1 MSDAVAVTGMG
12 AVTGLGHSLEETWG
26 ALLAGKQAIRRIQR
40 FAPSGFPTQRAAE
53 LGTLSQDSIDSA
65 DRQSRIATLQASIL
79 SIASHAAWRSAHLDE
94 IPVAPD
100 EIGFFAGLGAADYNI
115 EELLPAVNEVRR
127 SDGTIDYRSFFLE
140 HYRKIHPLWLLTQ
153 LNNIALCQAAISL
166 NIRGENAALSQY
178 ADAGA
183 HAIGDGFYAVQDG
196 RVRLALVG
204 GVSEAITPVSLA
216 RSLLLNMLSTTSDG
230 VCRPFAHDRSGT
242 LLGEGGAVLV
252 LERLSSATERNA
264 PCLALLK
271 GIGSTCELDGQG
283 PSPTPVA
290 IRKAMEHALSS
301 AGIGPEAIDLIIA
314 NGDGSID
321 GDRNE
326 MAAIDTLFGGALDS
340 VRVLSVKGAVG
351 HLLAGAP
358 ALDVALGVQMLQRR
372 AIPGMAPDIVP
383 DPVSRL
389 RFVIGQPL
397 QKPLRHILVNA
408 QGFAGQCVSIILS
421 GPAKAA

>member
-1 MSDAVAVTGMG
+1 MG
-12 AVTGLGHSLEETWG
+12 AVTVLGRSLEETWE
-26 ALLAGKQAIRRIQR
+26 ALLAGKQGITRIQR
-40 FAPSGFPTQRAAE
+40 FDPTAFPTQRAAE
-53 LGTLSQDSIDSA
+53 LGALSRDSVDPA

-79 SIASHAAWRSAHLDE
+79 SMASHAAWRSAHLDE
-94 IPVAPD
+94 TSLDPD
-100 EIGFFAGLGAADYNI
+100 EIGFFAGLGASDYNI
-115 EELLPAVNEVRR
+115 DELLPAVNEVRR
-127 SDGTIDYRSFFLE
+127 SDNSIDYRSFFSD

-166 NIRGENAALSQY
+166 NVRGENAALSQY

-183 HAIGDGFYAVQDG
+183 HAIGEGFYAVQEG

-216 RSLLLNMLSTTSDG
+216 RSLLLNILSTASG
-230 VCRPFAHDRSGT
+230 GACRPFSRDRSGT
-242 LLGEGGAVLV
+242 LLGEGGALLV
-252 LERLSSATERNA
+252 LERLSSAVERNA
-264 PCLALLK
+264 PQLALFK

-283 PSPTPVA
+283 YSPTQVA

-301 AGIGPEAIDLIIA
+301 AGIGPEEIDLIIA
-314 NGDGSID
+314 NGDGGIESD
-321 GDRNE
+321 GNE
-326 MAAIDTLFGGALDS
+326 MAAIETLFGSVLDT

-358 ALDVALGVQMLQRR
+358 ALDVALAVQMLQQGV
-372 AIPGMAPDIVP
+372 IPGMAPDIVP
-383 DPVSRL
+383 DPASKL

-421 GPAKAA
+421 APAMAA